1 MTTRSAARR
10 HEGAAQ
16 TMNLARTAAPIGPWD
31 THTLPQEHTMAASN
45 EIAVYVSAPWQ
56 MEGIEE
62 RVEAVVAAAAERG
75 TTLTIVKPWWRTGGA
90 SGLDAATGKP
100 VVASASAATPAEKQA
115 KLSKDAADMIKLLKA
130 RTGPR
135 VVLVLADGT
144 LKSTIFLQGVAV
156 GASKPVVVLSESYAA
171 WAGVD
176 GAGGDG
182 PQPAWIGNLA
192 MTPAAATFVDSVAAG
207 VMAVDA
213 IVALG
218 TPKPPKVKTPKP
230 TAAKEGP
237 KAKAKHAASKGA
249 ASKGAAAKGS
259 AFKASK
265 KAAAAAE
272 GAKASKKKSGGGKA
286 KAPRAVAEVDA

>member
-192 MTPAAATFVDSVAAG
+192 MTPAAATFVDSVAA
-207 VMAVDA
+207 AVDA

-237 KAKAKHAASKGA
+237 KAKAKAKHAASKGA